1 MVNILIRVMILCV
14 SIYTSPTLA
23 EDINYD
29 SMKQGGFEDVAKL
42 LESMTPEQRAE
53 VMRQATLRAQ
63 ELEKMSPEERE
74 ALKRDLRV
82 TANTL
87 NLQKIDPKKLD
98 PAKSKPT
105 HEIQKDL
112 NTYQNKY
119 KQGKINNAVAKP
131 LPPQTNTTPNR

>member
-1 MVNILIRVMILCV
+1 MSKLFKILIAGIFLF
-14 SIYTSPTLA
+14 TTPALA

-63 ELEKMSPEERE
+63 ELEKMSPKERE

-82 TANTL
+82 TADTL
-87 NLQKIDPKKLD
+87 DLQKIDPKKLD

>member
-1 MVNILIRVMILCV
+1 MKILKLTAITFLLF
-14 SIYTSPTLA
+14 TAPALA
-23 EDINYD
+23 DDIKYD

-63 ELEKMSPEERE
+63 ELEKMSPKERE

-82 TANTL
+82 TADTL
-87 NLQKIDPKKLD
+87 DLQKIDPKKLD

>member
-1 MVNILIRVMILCV
+1 MKIWKIAAIAVLLC
-14 SIYTSPTLA
+14 SSPALA
-23 EDINYD
+23 EDVNFD
-29 SMKQGGFEDVAKL
+29 AMKQGGFEDVAKL

-82 TANTL
+82 TADTL
-87 NLQKIDPKKLD
+87 DLQKIDPKKLD

-119 KQGKINNAVAKP
+119 KQGKINNAVVKP
-131 LPPQTNTTPNR
+131 LPPQTNTKPNR